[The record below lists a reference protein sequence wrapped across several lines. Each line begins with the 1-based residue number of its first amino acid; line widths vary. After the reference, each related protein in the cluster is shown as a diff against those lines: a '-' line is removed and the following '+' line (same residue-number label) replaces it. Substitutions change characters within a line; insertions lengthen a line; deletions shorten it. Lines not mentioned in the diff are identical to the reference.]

1 MSTHICVKCNYSTT
15 SKQSFE
21 RHLQS
26 VKHKELNEFK
36 CKKCGCYYKH
46 KQSLYRHIK
55 ECNNLQAHIQ
65 PTIISAVSQ
74 LIDDKIDEKINSQ
87 VVNVL
92 ENVIES
98 NKSFQE
104 NVSSSQIQMQEN
116 YGKLVESH
124 NNFVNVLSNNNNILL
139 ENVTS
144 IVKNVQINTKKPE
157 KQHNNGFNL
166 HHYLNETCKD
176 AINIEDFI
184 INTQPTYE
192 DVAVVG
198 NYGYVEGN
206 SEVILKYLK
215 SIEKTRRP
223 IQCSDVKRQTV
234 YLKTQGK
241 WEKDDDELKNVCKVV
256 NKLCNKTYK
265 NKSLWEEKYPECQ
278 NMDSKRGI
286 EYILIVKNTS
296 GNGEDTDILN
306 EKIAKKI
313 IKSCVIDKTDV
324 KTP

>member
-1 MSTHICVKCNYSTT
+1 MSTSAKHCCIKCNYSTA
-15 SKQSFE
+15 SNQSFQ

-36 CKKCGCYYKH
+36 CKTCGCFYKH
-46 KQSLYRHIK
+46 KQSLFRHVK

-65 PTIISAVSQ
+65 PNIISSVSQ
-74 LIDDKIDEKINSQ
+74 LIDEKLNEKINEE
-87 VVNVL
+87 VVQVL
-92 ENVIES
+92 EDVIVS

-104 NVSSSQIQMQEN
+104 NVSTSQIQMQEI

-144 IVKNVQINTKKPE
+144 IVKNVQLKTKPD
-157 KQHNNGFNL
+157 KQPNNGFNL
-166 HHYLNETCKD
+166 DNYLNETCKD

-184 INTQPTYE
+184 INTQPTCE
-192 DVAVVG
+192 DVATVG

-215 SIEKTRRP
+215 NIEKTKRP
-223 IQCSDVKRQTV
+223 IQCSDLKRQTV

-241 WEKDDDELKNVCKVV
+241 WEKDDDELKHVCKVV
-256 NKLCNKTYK
+256 NKLCHKTYR

-296 GNGEDTDILN
+296 GNGEDTDVLN

-313 IKSCVIDKTDV
+313 IKSCVIDKNIN
-324 KTP
+324 